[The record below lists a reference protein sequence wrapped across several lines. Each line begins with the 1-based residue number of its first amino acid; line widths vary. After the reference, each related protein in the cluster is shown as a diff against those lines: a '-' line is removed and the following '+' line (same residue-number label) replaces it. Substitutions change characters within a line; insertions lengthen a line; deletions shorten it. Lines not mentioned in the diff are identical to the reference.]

1 MLACLV
7 LLAVSPLC
15 VVTTSQQFE
24 RFLEFGV
31 RLLLEDING
40 GARRTLTKR
49 ESPGFYALPL
59 PQLPSDLT
67 GNLAGMKL
75 TNNIDPDLVKL
86 ANDIFGSDQVL
97 RPVVNYEAP
106 TNPLPPSLDP
116 FDLTSNYRPEPVG
129 QEGPSPNIP
138 FSIQDILEALDEVNQ
153 FPPTDQSYERPYSP
167 SPPLSY
173 PPATHK
179 PPPPPPQT
187 YVIHTP
193 PAHGGNP
200 GDKNKD
206 KDQPPPIH
214 QDTPVIYKP
223 PSVPDTHII
232 YKPPTIHDTHGIY
245 KPPSNEPHEFV
256 TKKYQTTTKLPTK
269 TKQTKYTTKH
279 PHSIRDKLPSVKP
292 PGNIYKKP
300 NKVTEAPKKPQDYY
314 AVIPYKDITKLFE
327 LLNKHVHEPIKH
339 QVPHKNE
346 KKKENKNPFK
356 TKITHFRIPQ
366 EKKKKIKH
374 TKKKKGRKKVVEI
387 CSKSGTNFFAL
398 FTLGTLAVNVMINF
412 MFNLMIMI
420 RTTGGSRYYYF

>member
-1 MLACLV
+1 MISSLMLLV
-7 LLAVSPLC
+7 VSSAG
-15 VVTTSQQFE
+15 VATVDQQVE

-40 GARRTLTKR
+40 EAGRRLTKR

-59 PQLPSDLT
+59 PGLPSDVT
-67 GNLAGMKL
+67 GNIGEMKL
-75 TNNIDPDLVKL
+75 TNNIDPDLVQL

-106 TNPLPPSLDP
+106 SNPLPPSLDP
-116 FDLTSNYRPEPVG
+116 FDLTSQYRPEPQG
-129 QEGPSPNIP
+129 PQGPSQDIP

-153 FPPTDQSYERPYSP
+153 FPPTDESYERPYSP
-167 SPPLSY
+167 SPPLNY

-179 PPPPPPQT
+179 PPPPPPPQT

-193 PAHGGNP
+193 PLQGGHP
-200 GDKNKD
+200 GDKNT
-206 KDQPPPIH
+206 DQPTPPVH
-214 QDTPVIYKP
+214 QNTPLVYNPPTVHDTPVIYNP
-223 PSVPDTHII
+223 PI
-232 YKPPTIHDTHGIY
+232 IHDTPVIY
-245 KPPSNEPHEFV
+245 NPPSDEPHKVV
-256 TKKYQTTTKLPTK
+256 TEKYQTTTKFPTK
-269 TKQTKYTTKH
+269 TKHTTKH
-279 PHSIRDKLPSVKP
+279 PHSIRDKLPDLGKP
-292 PGNIYKKP
+292 PGNVYKKP
-300 NKVTEAPKKPQDYY
+300 TKVTEAPKKPQDYY
-314 AVIPYKDITKLFE
+314 AVIPYKDITKLFQ

-339 QVPHKNE
+339 KVPHKTE

-356 TKITHFRIPQ
+356 TRVTHFRIPQ

-374 TKKKKGRKKVVEI
+374 MKKKKGRKKVVEI

-420 RTTGGSRYYYF
+420 RTTGRKESLHC